1 MLRWVRSAIVILAV
15 LAGSASADIHW
26 GVHVGG
32 GMEGGGGA
40 RVVKALRPDGVME
53 AGMIVDYING
63 SGNAGIGAIVEVVG
77 RLTPRFED
85 AEEMKADAMFR
96 WARDDRRFRF
106 GIGAGIRLLTP
117 AEGTAIHGYDLIR
130 LDASG
135 VLARWQIHPDAPEL
149 SFEGYVSWTFGCY
162 SDSYDGERIGDM
174 KPVRHDVTC
183 VDSITS
189 TYVVGLRTTVS
200 WR

>member
-1 MLRWVRSAIVILAV
+1 MRSAIAILAV
-15 LAGSASADIHW
+15 LSGSAHADLNW
-26 GVHVGG
+26 SVHVGG

-40 RVVKALRPDGVME
+40 RIVKAVRPDGVME
-53 AGMIVDYING
+53 AGMIVEYINTN
-63 SGNAGIGAIVEVVG
+63 GNAGIGASVEAVG

-85 AEEMKADAMFR
+85 AEEIKADGMFR
-96 WARDDRRFRF
+96 WAGDDRRFRF
-106 GIGAGIRLLTP
+106 GVGAGIRLLTP
-117 AEGTAIHGYDLIR
+117 RDGKAIQGYDLIR
-130 LDASG
+130 LDMSG
-135 VLARWQIHPDAPEL
+135 VLASWKMAPAMPQM

-174 KPVRHDVTC
+174 KPARHDIGC